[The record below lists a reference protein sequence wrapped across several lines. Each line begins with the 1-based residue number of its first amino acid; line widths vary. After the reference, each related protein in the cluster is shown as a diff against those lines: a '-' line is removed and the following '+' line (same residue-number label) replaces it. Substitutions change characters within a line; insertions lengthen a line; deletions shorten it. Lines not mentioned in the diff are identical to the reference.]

1 MESNAIA
8 TARKAE
14 KLKPRRT
21 SGEQT
26 QPCTTNLRWIAT
38 CHYER
43 CVFGGGSG
51 RSRSR
56 STAPRRLLS
65 SVCVIP
71 TQNKKK
77 KEKPR
82 PSNAGVFEI
91 TSKEAACLERWALW
105 LFLGGHCFRFALL
118 AGRSSAGD
126 LCAFLLAFH
135 GLATKGKTA
144 TVFLC
149 RGDAT
154 GRCFQSNHQNN
165 AGKDNTSR
173 KWKSL

>member
-1 MESNAIA
+1 LRHSN
-8 TARKAE
+8 TK
-14 KLKPRRT
+14 
-21 SGEQT
+21 Q
-26 QPCTTNLRWIAT
+26 
-38 CHYER
+38 
-43 CVFGGGSG
+43 
-51 RSRSR
+51 
-56 STAPRRLLS
+56 
-65 SVCVIP
+65 
-71 TQNKKK
+71 KK